1 MFIVYIAFGMASGL
15 IALIVSLLSG
25 GTLLAAF
32 GAYVLAGMVGMF
44 AGLVWASIPKK
55 GRSAKHAAAQRS

>member
-15 IALIVSLLSG
+15 IALIGSLLSG

-32 GAYVLAGMVGMF
+32 GA
-44 AGLVWASIPKK
+44 
-55 GRSAKHAAAQRS
+55 